1 MDIVELEEVYKNYEN
16 LQVLKDI
23 NARIKRGTSTA
34 LVGPTG
40 SGKTVLLRLI
50 DLLEK
55 PSSGTIYFEDTDAN
69 ESDNTRLEIRRQ
81 IGMVFQKPLAFKAS
95 VYDNIAYGLKIRRK
109 KENMNK
115 RIKDLLE
122 LIGLSGY
129 ENRNAL
135 KLSGGETQRL
145 ALARAMITEPKLLL
159 LDEPTANLDPL
170 SKKKLEELI
179 LKINRESETTIL
191 LTTHDLLQGQR
202 LANQMIILNNG
213 QILQSGTP
221 DKVFRKPINK
231 FVADFVGIEN
241 VMSGEIEGSLDS
253 LDSLARIKTD
263 FITVFTLTDR
273 KGKVNFMVRP
283 DEITVSREKVQTS
296 ARNTIQGKVNE
307 IIDTG
312 SLIKLLVDTGELFTV
327 FITRESLN
335 ELNISIGT
343 SVWLYFKASAVH
355 VF

>member
-1 MDIVELEEVYKNYEN
+1 MYIVELEEIYKNYEN

-23 NARIKRGTSTA
+23 NARIKKGTSTA

-55 PSSGTIYFEDTDAN
+55 PSSGTVYFEGTDAN
-69 ESDNTRLEIRRQ
+69 ESDNSRLEIRRQ
-81 IGMVFQKPLAFKAS
+81 IGMVFQKPLAFKVS
-95 VYDNIAYGLKIRRK
+95 VYDNIAYGLKIRGK
-109 KENMNK
+109 KENMDEK
-115 RIKDLLE
+115 IKDLLE
-122 LIGLSGY
+122 LIGLPGY
-129 ENRNAL
+129 AKRNAF

-159 LDEPTANLDPL
+159 LDEPTANLDPI

-179 LKINRESETTIL
+179 LKINRESETTIIM
-191 LTTHDLLQGQR
+191 TTHDLLQGQK
-202 LANQMIILNNG
+202 LADRMILLDNG
-213 QILQSGTP
+213 QVLQSGAP
-221 DKVFRKPINK
+221 ERIFRKPKNK

-241 VMSGEIEGSLDS
+241 VMSGEIEDDS
-253 LDSLARIKTD
+253 DGLVKIKTGLV
-263 FITVFTLTDR
+263 TVFTLTE
-273 KGKVNFMVRP
+273 KQGKVNFTVRP
-283 DEITVSREKVQTS
+283 DEITISKEKVQTS
-296 ARNTIQGKVNE
+296 ARNTIQGKVIE

>member
-1 MDIVELEEVYKNYEN
+1 MHIVELEEIYKNYGN
-16 LQVLKDI
+16 LQVLKNI
-23 NARIKRGTSTA
+23 NLQIEKGTSTA
-34 LVGPTG
+34 LAGPTG
-40 SGKTVLLRLI
+40 SGKTVMLRLI

-55 PSSGTIYFEDTDAN
+55 PSSGTVYFEGADAN
-69 ESDNTRLEIRRQ
+69 ESSKTRLNIRRQ

-95 VYDNIAYGLKIRRK
+95 VYDNIAYGLKVRGI
-109 KENMNK
+109 KENMDG
-115 RIKDLLE
+115 RIKELLE
-122 LIGLSGY
+122 LIGLPGY

-145 ALARAMITEPKLLL
+145 ALARAMITDPELLL
-159 LDEPTANLDPL
+159 LDEPTANLDPI

-179 LKINRESETTIL
+179 LKINRESETTVIM
-191 LTTHDLLQGQR
+191 TTHDLLQGQK
-202 LANQMIILNNG
+202 LADRMVLLYNG

-221 DKVFRKPINK
+221 DQIFRKPKNR

-241 VMSGEIEGSLDS
+241 IMSGSIESSSNG
-253 LDSLARIKTD
+253 LAKIKTGS
-263 FITVFTLTDR
+263 ITVFAVTE
-273 KGKVNFMVRP
+273 KEGEVHFSIRP
-283 DEITVSREKVQTS
+283 DEITISREKVQTS

-343 SVWLYFKASAVH
+343 SIWLYFKASAVH

>member
-1 MDIVELEEVYKNYEN
+1 MHIVELEEIYKNYGN
-16 LQVLKDI
+16 LQVLENI
-23 NARIKRGTSTA
+23 NLQIEKGTSNA

-40 SGKTVLLRLI
+40 SGKTVMLRLI

-55 PSSGTIYFEDTDAN
+55 PSSGTVYFEGTDAN
-69 ESDNTRLEIRRQ
+69 ESNNTRLNIRRQ

-95 VYDNIAYGLKIRRK
+95 VYDNIAYGLKVRGIN
-109 KENMNK
+109 ENIDG
-115 RIKDLLE
+115 RIKELLE
-122 LIGLSGY
+122 LIGLPGY

-145 ALARAMITEPKLLL
+145 ALARAMITDPELLL
-159 LDEPTANLDPL
+159 LDEPTANLDPI

-179 LKINRESETTIL
+179 LKINRESETTVIM
-191 LTTHDLLQGQR
+191 TTHDLLQGQK
-202 LANQMIILNNG
+202 LADRMVLLYDG

-221 DKVFRKPINK
+221 DQIFRKPKNR

-241 VMSGEIEGSLDS
+241 IMSGNIEDS
-253 LDSLARIKTD
+253 SNGLVKIKTD
-263 FITVFTLTDR
+263 SITVFAVTENE
-273 KGKVNFMVRP
+273 GKVHFSIRP
-283 DEITVSREKVQTS
+283 DEITISREKVQTS

-343 SVWLYFKASAVH
+343 SIWLYFKAPAVH